1 MEIQLR
7 TLLFVIASLLGSLSL
22 PFVVD
27 STPTGDSL
35 SQSVA
40 LPTPTLVPL
49 RGLSA
54 AAQEMA
60 LLSPPPTP
68 TAVLRSVAVV
78 ATGGANLNLRSGP
91 GLDAPIV
98 GSAAPGDRFPILA
111 TSPDGAWI
119 QVETEGG
126 EEVWVFAELIRVS
139 SD

>member
-35 SQSVA
+35 RQAAA

-60 LLSPPPTP
+60 LFSPSPTS
-68 TAVLRSVAVV
+68 TAVPHSVAVV
-78 ATGGANLNLRSGP
+78 ATGGANLNLRGGP

-98 GSAAPGDRFPILA
+98 GSAGTGVRRCRCC
-111 TSPDGAWI
+111 W
-119 QVETEGG
+119 
-126 EEVWVFAELIRVS
+126 R
-139 SD
+139 